1 MRRAPACALL
11 HCVQDGF
18 ADRARRAKV
27 GAAEREFLKGERQ
40 MSLDGPVRRIV
51 TTHDKSGKAVAL
63 VDAISPPDPKPD
75 ATSWHM
81 WATDSSPVKSSGNKD
96 LAENHAFHPPKNGT
110 QFRLVEFK
118 PTGDVSKLDPQF
130 IINFF
135 GLQKLAKRA
144 VPVRHPLMHRSAS
157 VDYAIV
163 LSGEIVMLLDDTEFT
178 CKAGDVIIQQATNHA
193 WVNRS
198 YRPCRI
204 AFILM
209 DGEDPLAPKAR
220 SSKTKSPK
228 ARSSKRKPAKAK
240 AKAAKAKPAKAK
252 KAAKKA
258 PAKKAKAKKAKK
270 AKRR

>member
-1 MRRAPACALL
+1 
-11 HCVQDGF
+11 
-18 ADRARRAKV
+18 
-27 GAAEREFLKGERQ
+27 

-63 VDAISPPDPKPD
+63 VDAISPPDPKSD

-81 WATDSSPVKSSGNKD
+81 WATDSSPVKSSGDKD
-96 LAENHAFHPPKNGT
+96 FAENHAFHPPKNGT

-118 PTGDVSKLDPQF
+118 PTGDVTKLDPQF
-130 IINFF
+130 IINLF

-209 DGEDPLAPKAR
+209 DGVDPLEK
-220 SSKTKSPK
+220 K
-228 ARSSKRKPAKAK
+228 KPKAK
-240 AKAAKAKPAKAK
+240 ASK
-252 KAAKKA
+252 AKKA
-258 PAKKAKAKKAKK
+258 PAKKAKAKAKPAKAKASKAKAKPAKAKK
-270 AKRR
+270 AKRKAKR